1 MIDNMFENNI
11 IQNCFTQDT
20 DESENMIDDDVLLLE
35 LLFVA
40 DILRI
45 MNCANERLLITSL
58 KIKKGK
64 RMKDDIL

>member
-40 DILRI
+40 DILRT
-45 MNCANERLLITSL
+45 MNCANERLLITL
-58 KIKKGK
+58 LTIKRKK
-64 RMKDDIL
+64 NER